1 VPRVVSNN
9 TFICVFS
16 ADMVFLL
23 FVDMP
28 NLEPDV
34 CMGKRTWRIAQDAI
48 KAGEGFFIFALLLVD
63 YAETEENFI
72 CFVKI

>member
-1 VPRVVSNN
+1 
-9 TFICVFS
+9 
-16 ADMVFLL
+16 
-23 FVDMP
+23 MP

-34 CMGKRTWRIAQDAI
+34 RMGERTWRIAQDAI